1 MAGGY
6 STLDPRNK
14 PNPPNVAGFF
24 MKGTQMSDAIPDD
37 VTLPDSAGSLIP
49 DVAEVEEVHYG
60 DAE

>member
-1 MAGGY
+1 
-6 STLDPRNK
+6 
-14 PNPPNVAGFF
+14 